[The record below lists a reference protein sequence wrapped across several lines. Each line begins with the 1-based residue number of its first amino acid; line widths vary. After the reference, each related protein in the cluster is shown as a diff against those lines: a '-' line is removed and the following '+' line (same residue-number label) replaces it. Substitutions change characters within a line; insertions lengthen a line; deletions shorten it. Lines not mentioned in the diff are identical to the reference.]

1 MSKYS
6 YNDSSE
12 KLDIT
17 RRSPRFSVSRVH
29 EIGLQ
34 ASTDD
39 EGNGL
44 RSTRNEEQSY
54 VDESEVHTFR
64 ILSLVKGVPRCRNI
78 RFCQYTLESHF
89 GPFGQ
94 RGVHTTRNPFDGV
107 VQVFSRDGLSRRLGI
122 RMSERKEA
130 V

>member
-17 RRSPRFSVSRVH
+17 QRSLRFSVSRVYGM
-29 EIGLQ
+29 GLQ
-34 ASTDD
+34 TSTDD

-44 RSTRNEEQSY
+44 RSIRNEEQSY

-78 RFCQYTLESHF
+78 RFCQYTLEKSF
-89 GPFGQ
+89 RSIRTAGGP
-94 RGVHTTRNPFDGV
+94 HD
-107 VQVFSRDGLSRRLGI
+107 
-122 RMSERKEA
+122 
-130 V
+130 